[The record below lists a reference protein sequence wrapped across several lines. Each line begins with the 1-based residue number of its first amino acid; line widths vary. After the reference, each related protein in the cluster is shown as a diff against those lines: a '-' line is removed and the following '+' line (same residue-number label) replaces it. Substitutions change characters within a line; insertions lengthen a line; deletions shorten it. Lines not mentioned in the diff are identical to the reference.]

1 MHLVIHHAIVLE
13 EEDNMSLVNTI
24 VPIAIAD
31 LKKYF
36 TDKSVYY
43 IIDYKNSKL
52 KGSKFLTYLSNLDI
66 PCNIDL
72 SLLDEEETYE
82 LLGEYLQSPMLL
94 NINSLEFLTMDV
106 LREYKQLVT
115 KSNHTDFI
123 ANHIEI
129 LEKWVNKLDS
139 LTLYNM
145 YVIGQKE
152 FKDFAQSFSISD
164 ENELIGVNFIS
175 LLKNPEFYD
184 FYKKIDKSKLKFY
197 THYFEDY
204 MFKGKSMFSFW
215 ANENNPLFLLTYG
228 ISEGLVDAK
237 IYNEAKRQTIEGLTH
252 VTSV

>member
-115 KSNHTDFI
+115 KSNHADFI

-145 YVIGQKE
+145 YVIGQNE
-152 FKDFAQSFSISD
+152 FKDYAQ
-164 ENELIGVNFIS
+164 
-175 LLKNPEFYD
+175 
-184 FYKKIDKSKLKFY
+184 
-197 THYFEDY
+197 
-204 MFKGKSMFSFW
+204 
-215 ANENNPLFLLTYG
+215 
-228 ISEGLVDAK
+228 
-237 IYNEAKRQTIEGLTH
+237 
-252 VTSV
+252 